1 MSVCFNKMDRFSND
15 KSLVSRIRFMYKDL
29 IELRSNNWVPRRKQ
43 EKAKTLDEIRKD
55 VEREERIQAQQS
67 QQYGSGGG
75 RGGRG
80 NNRKMNSDRN
90 YGRGGGGDNRRQ
102 SDYQRSSMRKP
113 QVVQTDDDGF
123 AVVQSGKRA
132 NAPRG
137 STTAGSRRSPPKTR
151 TIVAPP
157 RQQGVS

>member
-75 RGGRG
+75 RGG
-80 NNRKMNSDRN
+80 
-90 YGRGGGGDNRRQ
+90 GGDNRRQ

-113 QVVQTDDDGF
+113 RVVQTDDD
-123 AVVQSGKRA
+123 
-132 NAPRG
+132 
-137 STTAGSRRSPPKTR
+137 
-151 TIVAPP
+151 
-157 RQQGVS
+157 